1 MRQRNT
7 VPFTTQTRHT
17 VLCKSSCF
25 VVYKTIVPLHQTENV
40 NLTSL
45 VQCDLAVLYRNV
57 ASMFSRR
64 LIHVPG
70 MFYSP
75 YSSDFVVAVN
85 GNDCYSNKM
94 WPTYGMLCRT
104 SITLQCNSSWKS
116 AYDVTLNH
124 RPIRKLD
131 TNWWE
136 QNCYTR
142 ETQLILTIC
151 NIGCDVS
158 RPIGV

>member
-25 VVYKTIVPLHQTENV
+25 VVYKTIVPLHQTENAK
-40 NLTSL
+40 LTL
-45 VQCDLAVLYRNV
+45 VQCDLAVLYPNV

-70 MFYSP
+70 YFFDP
-75 YSSDFVVAVN
+75 NSSDFVVMVN

-94 WPTYGMLCRT
+94 
-104 SITLQCNSSWKS
+104 
-116 AYDVTLNH
+116 
-124 RPIRKLD
+124 
-131 TNWWE
+131 
-136 QNCYTR
+136 
-142 ETQLILTIC
+142 
-151 NIGCDVS
+151 
-158 RPIGV
+158 